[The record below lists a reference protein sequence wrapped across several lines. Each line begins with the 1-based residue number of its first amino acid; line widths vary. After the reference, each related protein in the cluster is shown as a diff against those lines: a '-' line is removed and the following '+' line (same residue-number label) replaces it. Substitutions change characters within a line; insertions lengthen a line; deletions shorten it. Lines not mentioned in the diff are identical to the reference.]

1 MWGTAYR
8 IKRPHAA
15 EVKAYLDIREINGYS
30 IRYTDIHPADPSLP
44 PIRCMVYI
52 GLPSNDQFVGPQD
65 PQKLADHIW
74 KSRGPSGENKEYLFM
89 LEKALQDLDKG
100 SGDKHVEDL
109 AARVKAMEEKGT
121 HEMRNGV
128 RVAGGATRA
137 AEGIDLELSKV
148 GSTDELEEVERS
160 QQ

>member
-8 IKRPHAA
+8 IKRPHIA

-44 PIRCMVYI
+44 PVRCMVYI

-65 PQKLADHIW
+65 PQKLAEHIW

-89 LEKALQDLDKG
+89 LGKALQDLDKG

-109 AARVKAMEEKGT
+109 VARVKVIEEKHTYQMG
-121 HEMRNGV
+121 NGV
-128 RVAGGATRA
+128 GVAGGDTKA
-137 AEGIDLELSKV
+137 AEAVNLELSKV
-148 GSTDELEEVERS
+148 GSTDEQEEVEELP
-160 QQ
+160 